1 MSYILPPANQLSTL
15 PHSQLIEVLN
25 HLFEP
30 CPTLTSLLLSKM
42 LSRERTYSSYPEM
55 IEACRDE
62 LTQFLESAE
71 LEAYNS
77 GTAINP
83 DISKI
88 ISAHPRLGRSAPNKT
103 EKLSVHSAEE
113 QRSLQG
119 SEEEARKL
127 LELNEQYEATFPG
140 LRYVV
145 FVNGRPRSDIMQ
157 NMKEKINRN
166 EISQERKEAF
176 NAMCD
181 IALDRAKKLSSTKVA
196 S

>member
-15 PHSQLIEVLN
+15 PRSQLIEVFN

-30 CPTLTSLLLSKM
+30 CPTLTSLLISKIFNGD
-42 LSRERTYSSYPEM
+42 RTYSSYPEM
-55 IEACRDE
+55 IEACREE
-62 LTQFLESAE
+62 LTQFLGLAE

-88 ISAHPRLGRSAPNKT
+88 IAAHPRLGRSAPNKS
-103 EKLSVHSAEE
+103 EKLSTHSSEE
-113 QRSLQG
+113 QKSLQG
-119 SEEEARKL
+119 SEEEARRL
-127 LELNEQYEATFPG
+127 TELNEQYETTFPG

-157 NMKEKINRN
+157 NMKERINRN
-166 EISQERKEAF
+166 KISLERRDSF

-181 IALDRAKKLSSTKVA
+181 IALDRAKKLNSTKL
-196 S
+196 